1 MNLWTLVARSLRFH
15 WRSHLGVVLGAAVA
29 TTVLVGALVV
39 GDSVRWSLRRMAL
52 ARLGETELALVAPE
66 RFFNYTLAGR
76 LDDALFWPS
85 RRKGIRLRTGGPTAS
100 ILQMRGIVAR
110 EDGSARINDAQ
121 IIGDGWAFW
130 RIGEA
135 GKMILFERE
144 PGAAFVNE
152 RAARA
157 LRVEPGD
164 TILVRVGEPGALS
177 FDAPLSGEAGP
188 SVSLRVT
195 VKRVVSDEEFGRFS
209 LAANQVSPPTIF
221 VPLGWLHEQLG
232 PTVAGRAN
240 VLLVGNGDTG
250 AAPTVEQATTAL
262 KKVWQLADAELDLE
276 PLPDG
281 SGVELRTSRVFLDPP
296 VVRAAADANPAA
308 VGVLTY
314 LVNELRV
321 GDRTTPYS
329 MVTAVGPLSA
339 GKESAKGESV
349 AGLLPSNMAD
359 DEVVINTWLADD
371 LGAKVGDELA
381 LVYFVPGPMRR
392 LIEKSSTFR
401 IRAVVPIEGAAAD
414 RTLMPDFPGLADVH
428 DCRNWKPGFAIDL
441 KRIRTKDEQYWD
453 DHRGTPK
460 AFVTLAAGRKMWKNR
475 FGDLTAV
482 RFAGMTKGEV
492 EGAILGRLRPAALG
506 FFFQPV
512 REQAL
517 AASGQA
523 LDFGQLF
530 LGLSFFLII
539 AALVLTG
546 LLFALGAEQ
555 RAEETGM
562 LMAVGFPPK
571 RVRRLMLAEGGALT
585 LIGAVVGTVGGVA
598 YTRVVLW
605 GLATVWQSAVGASD
619 LVFHARPLTLVAGA
633 AAGIVVALV
642 TVWLTLRRQARAPAR
657 ELLAAGA
664 DADLQTAVPR
674 GVRPWFGLGL
684 ALVCALGA
692 AALLVTMASA
702 KGRAQAGVF
711 FGAGALLLVA
721 GLALCHAALARMAAS
736 SVRHR
741 LSPVGLGLRNA
752 TRRRGRSLA
761 TISLVAFGAF
771 LVVAIG
777 ANRRP
782 PVEDA
787 GIRSSGTGGFRLL
800 GQATLPVHH
809 DLLSKDGRKQYALPD
824 DLPQKVKEIV
834 PMRVHEGDDA
844 SCLNLNRVQ
853 RPRLVGVQ
861 PETLAQRK
869 SFTFAETLGPLAEGE
884 NPWMLLAKRGQP
896 DVVPAI
902 GDVATIQWSLG
913 KKVGDEM
920 AYTDGRGREFRLRIV
935 GALAGSILQGSL
947 LISEDAF
954 LERFPSESGYRMLL
968 IDTPPEN
975 TKEVSGILSKQL
987 ADVGLAITPTA
998 DRLAEL
1004 AAMQNTYLAIF
1015 QTLGA
1020 LGLLLGSVG
1029 LGVVVLR
1036 NVLERRGELA
1046 LARAVG
1052 FRTRALDWLV
1062 LAEHW
1067 GLLAMGLA
1075 CGVVAALVAV
1085 APVIWSAAAAVPY
1098 LSLAA
1103 TLAAVAG
1110 SGVLWTWL
1118 ATRFALRGP
1127 LLAALRNE

>member
-1 MNLWTLVARSLRFH
+1 MNLRTLVARSLRFH

-52 ARLGETELALVAPE
+52 ARLGKTELALVAPE
-66 RFFNYTLAGR
+66 RFFRAALAAELSTAVR
-76 LDDALFWPS
+76 APS
-85 RRKGIRLRTGGPTAS
+85 AAV
-100 ILQMRGIVAR
+100 LQVRGMAAR
-110 EDGSARINDAQ
+110 EDGAARVGDAQ
-121 IIGDGWAFW
+121 VLGVDSGFWAMSDLQPPLA
-130 RIGEA
+130 A
-135 GKMILFERE
+135 GAK
-144 PGAAFVNE
+144 AAAVINE
-152 RAARA
+152 RCARA
-157 LRVEPGD
+157 LRVRAGGR
-164 TILVRVGEPGALS
+164 IFVRFAKPTAVSL
-177 FDAPLSGEAGP
+177 DAPLSGKPERAEGFHLP
-188 SVSLRVT
+188 VAFVAPDSGV
-195 VKRVVSDEEFGRFS
+195 GRFS
-209 LAANQVSPPTIF
+209 LAANQVPPYNII
-221 VPLGWLHEQLG
+221 VPLAWLQEQLDL
-232 PTVAGRAN
+232 AGKAN
-240 VLLVGNGDTG
+240 VLLLG
-250 AAPTVEQATTAL
+250 APAPGKGGSSAFGAL
-262 KKVWQLADAELDLE
+262 AEKFQLADAEHE
-276 PLPDG
+276 VRSVPG
-281 SGVELRTSRVFLDPP
+281 RNTAELRTSRVFLDPP
-296 VVRAAADANPAA
+296 VVRAAAEANPAA

-339 GKESAKGESV
+339 GEESAKRESV
-349 AGLLPSNMAD
+349 DGLLPSNMAD

-371 LGAKVGDELA
+371 LGAKVGDELT

-414 RTLMPDFPGLADVH
+414 RTLTPDFPDLSDI
-428 DCRNWKPGFAIDL
+428 DNCRDWKPGFEPDYD
-441 KRIRTKDEQYWD
+441 KIRTKDEQYWD

-460 AFVTLAAGRKMWKNR
+460 AFVTLAAGRKMWRNR

-482 RFAGMTKGEV
+482 RFPGMSKAAA

-523 LDFGQLF
+523 IDFGQLF

-555 RAEETGM
+555 RAEETGV
-562 LMAVGFPPK
+562 LLAVGFPAK

-598 YTRVVLW
+598 YTRLVLW
-605 GLATVWQSAVGASD
+605 GLAIVWQSAVGASD
-619 LVFHARPLTLVAGA
+619 IVFHARPLTLVAGA
-633 AAGIVVALV
+633 AAGIVIALV

-692 AALLVTMASA
+692 AALLVTMGSA

-736 SVRHR
+736 SARRR

-787 GIRSSGTGGFRLL
+787 GIRSSGTGGFRLW

-824 DLPQKVKEIV
+824 DLPQKVTEIV

-861 PETLAQRK
+861 PEMLAQRK

-884 NPWMLLAKRGQP
+884 NAWMLLAKRDQP
-896 DVVPAI
+896 DAVPAI
-902 GDVATIQWSLG
+902 GDTATIQWSLG

-920 AYTDGRGREFRLRIV
+920 VYTDGRGREFRLRLV

-947 LISEDAF
+947 LISEEAF

-1015 QTLGA
+1015 QTLGG

-1052 FRTRALDWLV
+1052 FRTRSLDWLV

-1067 GLLAMGLA
+1067 GLLAMGLV

>member
-1 MNLWTLVARSLRFH
+1 MNLRTLVARSLRFH

-52 ARLGETELALVAPE
+52 ARLGETERALVASE
-66 RFFNYTLAGR
+66 RFFRAALAAE
-76 LDDALFWPS
+76 LS
-85 RRKGIRLRTGGPTAS
+85 TAVRAPAAAV
-100 ILQMRGIVAR
+100 LQVRGMAAR
-110 EDGSARINDAQ
+110 EDGAARVGDAQ
-121 IIGDGWAFW
+121 VLGVDSGFWAMGDLQPPLA
-130 RIGEA
+130 A
-135 GKMILFERE
+135 GAK
-144 PGAAFVNE
+144 AAAVINE
-152 RAARA
+152 RCARA
-157 LRVEPGD
+157 LRV
-164 TILVRVGEPGALS
+164 RAGEEIFIRFAKPTAVSL
-177 FDAPLSGEAGP
+177 DAPLSGEPERAEGFHLP
-188 SVSLRVT
+188 VAFVAPDSGV
-195 VKRVVSDEEFGRFS
+195 GRFS
-209 LAANQVSPPTIF
+209 LAANQVPPYNVI
-221 VPLGWLHEQLG
+221 VPLAWLQEQLDL
-232 PTVAGRAN
+232 AGKAN
-240 VLLVGNGDTG
+240 VLLLG
-250 AAPTVEQATTAL
+250 APAPGKGGLSAFRAL
-262 KKVWQLADAELDLE
+262 AEKFQLADAEHE
-276 PLPDG
+276 VRSVPG
-281 SGVELRTSRVFLDPP
+281 RNTAELHTSRVFLDPP
-296 VVRAAADANPAA
+296 VVRAAAANPAA

-329 MVTAVGPLSA
+329 MVTAIGPLSA
-339 GKESAKGESV
+339 GEESAKGESV
-349 AGLLPSNMAD
+349 AGLLPGNMAD
-359 DEVVINTWLADD
+359 DQVVINTWLADD
-371 LGAKVGDELA
+371 LGARVGDELT

-392 LIEKSSTFR
+392 LIKKSSTFR
-401 IRAVVPIEGAAAD
+401 IRAVVPMEGAAAD

-428 DCRNWKPGFAIDL
+428 NCRDWEPGFAIDL
-441 KRIRTKDEQYWD
+441 KRIRKKDEQYWD
-453 DHRGTPK
+453 DHGGTPK

-482 RFAGMTKGEV
+482 RFPGMSKADA
-492 EGAILGRLRPAALG
+492 EGAILCRLRPAALG

-512 REQAL
+512 HEQAL

-555 RAEETGM
+555 RAEETGV
-562 LMAVGFPPK
+562 LMAVGFPAK

-585 LIGAVVGTVGGVA
+585 LIGAVAGTVGGVA
-598 YTRVVLW
+598 YTRLVLW

-619 LVFHARPLTLVAGA
+619 IVYHGSSTTLLVGGGAGV
-633 AAGIVVALV
+633 IVALLAI
-642 TVWLTLRRQARAPAR
+642 WLTLRQQARTPAR
-657 ELLAAGA
+657 ELLTGGA
-664 DADLQTAVPR
+664 DAQLRVGLPP
-674 GVRPWFGLGL
+674 GVRPLLGL
-684 ALVCALGA
+684 RLALACALGA
-692 AALLVTMASA
+692 AVLLIVMGSA

-736 SVRHR
+736 SERRR

-787 GIRSSGTGGFRLL
+787 GIRSSGTGGFRLW
-800 GQATLPVHH
+800 GRATLPIHH

-824 DLPQKVKEIV
+824 DLPQKVTEIV

-861 PETLAQRK
+861 PQMLAQRK
-869 SFTFAETLGPLAEGE
+869 SFTFAKTLGPLAEGE
-884 NPWMLLAKRGQP
+884 NPWMLLAKRDQP

-902 GDVATIQWSLG
+902 GDAATIQWSLG

-920 AYTDGRGREFRLRIV
+920 VYTDGRGREFRLRLV

-1052 FRTRALDWLV
+1052 FRTRSLDWLV
-1062 LAEHW
+1062 LVEHW

>member
-1 MNLWTLVARSLRFH
+1 MNLRTLVARSLRFH

-52 ARLGETELALVAPE
+52 ARLGKTELALVAPE
-66 RFFNYTLAGR
+66 RFFRAALAAE
-76 LDDALFWPS
+76 LS
-85 RRKGIRLRTGGPTAS
+85 TAVRAPAAAV
-100 ILQMRGIVAR
+100 LQVRGMAAC
-110 EDGSARINDAQ
+110 EDGAARVGDAQ
-121 IIGDGWAFW
+121 VLGVDSGFWAMGDLQPPLA
-130 RIGEA
+130 A
-135 GKMILFERE
+135 GAK
-144 PGAAFVNE
+144 AAAVINE
-152 RAARA
+152 RCARA
-157 LRVEPGD
+157 LRVRAGD
-164 TILVRVGEPGALS
+164 RIFIRFAKPTAVSL
-177 FDAPLSGEAGP
+177 DAPLSGKSERAEGFHLP
-188 SVSLRVT
+188 VAFVAPDSGV
-195 VKRVVSDEEFGRFS
+195 GRFS
-209 LAANQVSPPTIF
+209 LAANQVPPYNVI
-221 VPLGWLHEQLG
+221 VPLAWLQEQLG
-232 PTVAGRAN
+232 LAGKAN
-240 VLLVGNGDTG
+240 VLLLG
-250 AAPTVEQATTAL
+250 APAPGKEGSSASGAL
-262 KKVWQLADAELDLE
+262 AERFQLADAEHE
-276 PLPDG
+276 VRSVPG
-281 SGVELRTSRVFLDPP
+281 RNTAELRTSRVFLDPAM
-296 VVRAAADANPAA
+296 VRAAAEANPAA

-329 MVTAVGPLSA
+329 MVTAIGPLSA
-339 GKESAKGESV
+339 GEESAKGESV
-349 AGLLPSNMAD
+349 AGLLPGNMAGN
-359 DEVVINTWLADD
+359 EVVINTWLADD

-401 IRAVVPIEGAAAD
+401 IRAVVPMEGAAAD
-414 RTLMPDFPGLADVH
+414 RTLTPDFPDLSDI
-428 DCRNWKPGFAIDL
+428 DNCRDWKPGFEPDYD
-441 KRIRTKDEQYWD
+441 KIRTKDEQYWD

-460 AFVTLAAGRKMWKNR
+460 AFVTLAAGRKMWRNR

-482 RFAGMTKGEV
+482 RFPGMSKADA

-523 LDFGQLF
+523 MDFGQLF
-530 LGLSFFLII
+530 LGLSFFLIV

-555 RAEETGM
+555 RAEETGV
-562 LMAVGFPPK
+562 LLAVGFPAK

-585 LIGAVVGTVGGVA
+585 LIGAVVGTVGGIA
-598 YTRVVLW
+598 YTRLVLW
-605 GLATVWQSAVGASD
+605 GLATVWQSAVGASNIVYHGLSTTL
-619 LVFHARPLTLVAGA
+619 LVGGGAGV
-633 AAGIVVALV
+633 IVALLAI
-642 TVWLTLRRQARAPAR
+642 WLTLRRQARTPAR
-657 ELLAAGA
+657 ELLTAGA
-664 DADLQTAVPR
+664 DAQLRVGQPP
-674 GVRPWFGLGL
+674 GVRPLLGL
-684 ALVCALGA
+684 RLALACALGA
-692 AALLVTMASA
+692 AVLLIVMGSA
-702 KGRAQAGVF
+702 KGRSQAGVF

-736 SVRHR
+736 SARRR
-741 LSPVGLGLRNA
+741 LSPAGLGLRNA

-771 LVVAIG
+771 LVIAIG

-787 GIRSSGTGGFRLL
+787 GIRSSGTGGFRLW
-800 GQATLPVHH
+800 GQATLPIHH

-824 DLPQKVKEIV
+824 DLPQKVTEIV

-861 PETLAQRK
+861 PEMLAQRK
-869 SFTFAETLGPLAEGE
+869 SFTFAKTLGPLAEGE
-884 NPWMLLAKRGQP
+884 NAWMLLAKRDQP
-896 DVVPAI
+896 AIRPVWDVVPAI
-902 GDVATIQWSLG
+902 GDAATIQWSLG

-920 AYTDGRGREFRLRIV
+920 VYTDGRGREFRLRLV

-947 LISEDAF
+947 LISEEAF

-1052 FRTRALDWLV
+1052 FRTRSLDWLV

-1067 GLLAMGLA
+1067 GLLAMGLV
-1075 CGVVAALVAV
+1075 CGVAAALVAV

-1103 TLAAVAG
+1103 TLAGVAG